1 MVRFFDRVLRVD
13 AGGKYE
19 ALDVV
24 LYLKREVLVEHWNG
38 KFLVAQLTE
47 AASQDTTRTVISSA
61 G

>member
-38 KFLVAQLTE
+38 KFLVAQLSE
-47 AASQDTTRTVISSA
+47 AALA
-61 G
+61 GHYAHCYFF